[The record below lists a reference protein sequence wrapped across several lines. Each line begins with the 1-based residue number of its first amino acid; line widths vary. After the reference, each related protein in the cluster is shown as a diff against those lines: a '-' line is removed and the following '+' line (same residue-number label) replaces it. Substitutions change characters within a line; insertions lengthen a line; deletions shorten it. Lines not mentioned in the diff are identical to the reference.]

1 MIVSI
6 MHLDLNQMLADKKS
20 YINKCAQQLRITV
33 LFINLLSALS
43 AFSRYIVFFI
53 IRSSRLKVYCKKV
66 FLEISQNSQ
75 ENTCARVSF
84 LIKLQAQSMWCRC
97 FPVNFAKFLRTLF
110 FTQNLWW
117 LLLLSSF
124 LLNNK
129 SKSFSDFGKKLLST
143 SFNSQNSFSL
153 T

>member
-1 MIVSI
+1 

-20 YINKCAQQLRITV
+20 YINKGAQQLRITA